1 MIKTKEE
8 LIYFLKCDQ
17 KANFLSTSRIMHH
30 FPACYAT
37 LKATYWM
44 RLSEYYYG
52 VGKKILGKICEKKME
67 RICTKLGMILS
78 VGVFGPGLR
87 IAHPF
92 GVIVAKKARIG
103 TNCFLHQGVTIGLN
117 ENEEGAP
124 VIGDNFVAGAGA
136 KIIGS
141 VTIANN
147 VCVGANAVVVK
158 DISNANTTWGGV
170 PAKQISSNSSVR
182 YLNPLLFEYPNE
194 DRRKENVNQ

>member
-1 MIKTKEE
+1 M
-8 LIYFLKCDQ
+8 
-17 KANFLSTSRIMHH
+17 RR

-52 VGKKILGKICEKKME
+52 MGKKILGKICEKKMKH
-67 RICTKLGMILS
+67 ICTKLGMILS

-92 GVIVAKKARIG
+92 GVIVAKKARVVA
-103 TNCFLHQGVTIGLN
+103 NCFLHQGVTIGLN

-147 VCVGANAVVVK
+147 VCVG
-158 DISNANTTWGGV
+158 
-170 PAKQISSNSSVR
+170 
-182 YLNPLLFEYPNE
+182 LMPLLLRTSLMLTQLGVAF
-194 DRRKENVNQ
+194 RRNKFLPIAAFVI